1 MVEKEYQKQLK
12 EREDGLITGSDD
24 QLFNK
29 ATDLVLTELR
39 RQVEINEGLAKQRL
53 LRQINTLEGIDNL
66 GIFNEKGEIIPTT
79 ALIGRQLTTS
89 NLFENSPANYA
100 QKSNNEKLSLIRK
113 EIADNNNNLVSVRSK
128 MSDLFDKGKPNA
140 DEKAFAIDLLT
151 YIDALRSEDKELIE
165 GFTPPSSN
173 ISNITDL
180 NKTVEQFQGS
190 KLLQGEGAAPLFDAK
205 TLQTDQ
211 ELPKKKS
218 VEEINKNSPFNED
231 NTASN
236 INKNGNLIGSNT
248 PSGNGSGL
256 FAFIPTKPLDGYNF
270 SNITYGIVGA

>member
-1 MVEKEYQKQLK
+1 M
-12 EREDGLITGSDD
+12 
-24 QLFNK
+24 
-29 ATDLVLTELR
+29 
-39 RQVEINEGLAKQRL
+39 
-53 LRQINTLEGIDNL
+53 EGIDNL

-113 EIADNNNNLVSVRSK
+113 EINDNNNNLVSVRSK

-140 DEKAFAIDLLT
+140 DEKAFAVDLLS

-173 ISNITDL
+173 IGNITDL
-180 NKTVEQFQGS
+180 NKTVKQFQGS
-190 KLLQGEGAAPLFDAK
+190 TLLQGEGEQLFDSK
-205 TLQTDQ
+205 TLNTDKLQ
-211 ELPKKKS
+211 PKKKS
-218 VEEINKNSPFNED
+218 VEEINKNSSFNED
-231 NTASN
+231 TTASN
-236 INKNGNLIGSNT
+236 VNKNGNLIGSNT

-256 FAFIPTKPLDGYNF
+256 FAFIPTKPVDGYNF
-270 SNITYGIVGA
+270 SSITYGIVGA